1 VARPARFNFRSNDSS
16 RPPDALR
23 RFALEFGQRSYVPII
38 RTVELAEESAPS
50 PTAKMRRRWWIVVA
64 ALNEERL
71 LFTSDATPTRDAP

>member
-1 VARPARFNFRSNDSS
+1 M
-16 RPPDALR
+16 
-23 RFALEFGQRSYVPII
+23 PII